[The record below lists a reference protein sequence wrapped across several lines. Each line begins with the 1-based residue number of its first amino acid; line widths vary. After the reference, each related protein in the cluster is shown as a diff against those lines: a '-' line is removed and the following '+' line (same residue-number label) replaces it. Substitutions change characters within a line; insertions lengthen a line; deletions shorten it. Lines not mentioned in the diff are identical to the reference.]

1 MLPHIS
7 PVDHSLPVS
16 LPSKNP
22 ICITRCIGL
31 YVKFQQKS
39 TLEGSVQKEQ
49 LRRASVNVSGL
60 LVLLIDQFSFA
71 FITLK
76 PVQPM

>member
-49 LRRASVNVSGL
+49 LHRASVNVSGL